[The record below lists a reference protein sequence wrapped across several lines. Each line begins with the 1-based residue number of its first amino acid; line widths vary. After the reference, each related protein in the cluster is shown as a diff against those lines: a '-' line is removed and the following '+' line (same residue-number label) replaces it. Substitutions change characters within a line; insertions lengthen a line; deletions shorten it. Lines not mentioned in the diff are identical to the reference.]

1 MLFISDANIFI
12 DLQKIGLLELFDKL
26 EIEIATSDF
35 VFSELNTLQQE
46 IVKNLNIAI
55 YSMDANELVSFYREF
70 SDKNLK
76 KISYQDY
83 SIFYFAKK
91 YNGELLS
98 NDKRLREYAKKQK
111 VSVKGVFFIIDKM
124 VDKELVDKDDM
135 IKKLRLLQKIN
146 KRIPLKEIESRIQK
160 WSKL

>member
-46 IVKNLNIAI
+46 IVKSLNIAI

-70 SDKNLK
+70 SDKKLK

-98 NDKRLREYAKKQK
+98 NDKRLREYAKEQK

-135 IKKLRLLQKIN
+135 IKKLRLLQEIN